1 MRGRERVEKEK
12 EKEILRVRN
21 EEEDFLGLAVKHY
34 PEAF

>member
-1 MRGRERVEKEK
+1 MRGRERVEK